1 MQYIYMSDTPFAIVV
16 RPRIKLN
23 LTEEEI
29 QDILKQ
35 IERELKDQEIKK
47 VVDIVEP

>member
-23 LTEEEI
+23 LSEEEI
-29 QDILKQ
+29 QEILKQ
-35 IERELKDQEIKK
+35 IERELKDQELKK
-47 VVDIVEP
+47 VVDVVEP